1 MNKEYP
7 NYISPKRRPVATPE
21 KIVIDGKAQF
31 GTFDE
36 PFETLNLLDCHKP
49 CGALYPK
56 CLNRKRLTEW
66 EAFEINMDELS
77 LVSAI
82 YNTGSLG
89 FSIMVVYDKA
99 AHKIYSW
106 KNFVS
111 AKAAHVAPQ
120 LVNGVSELKTKKSDY
135 KIINDLKNGKARAV
149 GYSENKKFG
158 KFEIDMSVERVSP
171 ISNVCIPFGKN
182 KPLYSEKD
190 FFKAV
195 GYISINGKKYESNGN
210 TVSIIDDHKGYYPF
224 IAHYDWLTAMGK
236 LNIGGTEKYFAF
248 NLTRNQSINQD
259 DYNENLIWLENDSS
273 PLPPVKFTRD
283 KKNKNIWY
291 VKDEHG
297 CVDIRFEIDQTF
309 KMPMHF
315 IVIDVKYLLP
325 FGTIYGTLK
334 DVDGNVYTVDGM
346 TGIGEYKKTRM

>member
-36 PFETLNLLDCHKP
+36 PFETLNLLDCRKP

-89 FSIMVVYDKA
+89 FSIMVIYDKA

-149 GYSENKKFG
+149 GYSENKKYG

-195 GYISINGKKYESNGN
+195 GYITINGKKYESNGN

-248 NLTRNQSINQD
+248 NLPQSTFQHPAFKHATIGLSICAYSFISGKRLIFEGRKSINSPRWLYINKSTSQRSISKALSKPSR
-259 DYNENLIWLENDSS
+259 LISA
-273 PLPPVKFTRD
+273 PP
-283 KKNKNIWY
+283 NS
-291 VKDEHG
+291 
-297 CVDIRFEIDQTF
+297 
-309 KMPMHF
+309 M
-315 IVIDVKYLLP
+315 
-325 FGTIYGTLK
+325 
-334 DVDGNVYTVDGM
+334 
-346 TGIGEYKKTRM
+346 

>member
-36 PFETLNLLDCHKP
+36 PFETLNLLDCRKP
-49 CGALYPK
+49 CGALYPH

-149 GYSENKKFG
+149 GYSENKKYG

-182 KPLYSEKD
+182 KPL
-190 FFKAV
+190 
-195 GYISINGKKYESNGN
+195 
-210 TVSIIDDHKGYYPF
+210 
-224 IAHYDWLTAMGK
+224 
-236 LNIGGTEKYFAF
+236 
-248 NLTRNQSINQD
+248 
-259 DYNENLIWLENDSS
+259 
-273 PLPPVKFTRD
+273 
-283 KKNKNIWY
+283 
-291 VKDEHG
+291 
-297 CVDIRFEIDQTF
+297 
-309 KMPMHF
+309 
-315 IVIDVKYLLP
+315 
-325 FGTIYGTLK
+325 
-334 DVDGNVYTVDGM
+334 
-346 TGIGEYKKTRM
+346 